1 MISRLGQ
8 SNQIHL
14 LTIRADWSL
23 GTNAS
28 VSGYFKWKKK
38 EDGQFAFN
46 FHISTTHS
54 YSDSRIS
61 SLESTDE

>member
-38 EDGQFAFN
+38 EDGQFTSQN
-46 FHISTTHS
+46 IKYNITM
-54 YSDSRIS
+54 
-61 SLESTDE
+61 